1 MYARTYTQAHIY
13 LHSQIHSLTCLL
25 CQSESLERWHLNW
38 CKHSMFKG
46 SVLILKKVLV
56 TLSITPT
63 HTYIQTYTHS
73 WRPCVK
79 TECGSLPTGWKFKEK
94 TPETLLSWIHS
105 LKVCLIYVRLRVFL
119 DLLVRG
125 RLSLSLKA
133 SEDLNPVRYCKTLF
147 YFVNTASPRI
157 VFKSRPFNALWTW
170 KKCMNQ
176 TKCGCLLGQ
185 KRSDKT

>member
-1 MYARTYTQAHIY
+1 MYARTYTRAHIY

-63 HTYIQTYTHS
+63 HTYKHTHTAEDLV
-73 WRPCVK
+73 WGL
-79 TECGSLPTGWKFKEK
+79 CGSLPTGWKFKEK
-94 TPETLLSWIHS
+94 TPETLLLWIRS

-119 DLLVRG
+119 DLLVWG
-125 RLSLSLKA
+125 RLSLSLNA
-133 SEDLNPVRYCKTLF
+133 SDDLNPVRYCKKSFEL
-147 YFVNTASPRI
+147 VSTASPRI
-157 VFKSRPFNALWTW
+157 VFKSRFFNALWTW

-176 TKCGCLLGQ
+176 TICGCLLGQ